1 MMHSH
6 FRLAGRVRRLSA
18 AALVAAL
25 ATACNTEELLKVTDP
40 DNATPG
46 SLSDPST
53 LPAQRAGVISE
64 FQVAMGAGGENGQ
77 VTMSALFTDEFVW
90 AETFPTR
97 FEVDVRSI
105 QPLNGTMSGIF
116 SSIQRAR
123 AAAARTAAQYAA
135 LNQGTNPDR
144 AEVLALEGLT
154 YVNLAENYCN
164 GVPISNFTLAGE
176 EQLGQPQTN
185 VQLLQAAVAR
195 FDTALAVLGTQ
206 TSASAVRARNLAR
219 VGKARALLNLNQ
231 PAQAATE
238 AALVTAGFNYQLF
251 HSENSGRQNNG
262 IFLPTY
268 GFPRYSIGR
277 PIAAGNPGGR
287 EGINGLPF
295 RADSADPRVSNLPPR
310 TGTPTAG
317 LPVVGADGQ
326 TAMFYPLAHST
337 RSSPLTVANHT
348 EARLIVAENLLRG
361 GGTAFLDT
369 LNAMRAGIS
378 LPALADPGTQAARED
393 LLFRER
399 AYWLFLTGHRLGD
412 LRRMIRQYGRG
423 AETVFP
429 TGAFFKGGTYGID
442 VNFPVPF
449 DETNNPNFTQCTD
462 RNP

>member
-1 MMHSH
+1 MHTH
-6 FRLAGRVRRLSA
+6 LRLAGRMRRLSA
-18 AALVAAL
+18 AALVILAAS
-25 ATACNTEELLKVTDP
+25 ACNTEDLLTVTDP
-40 DNATPG
+40 DNATPA
-46 SLSDPST
+46 SLGDAST

-64 FQVAMGAGGENGQ
+64 FQVAMGSGGENGQ

-97 FEVDVRSI
+97 FEVDARSV
-105 QPLNGTMSGIF
+105 QPVNGTMSGIF

-164 GVPISNFTLAGE
+164 GVPVSTFTLAGE
-176 EQLGQPQTN
+176 EQLGQPLSNQ
-185 VQLLQAAVAR
+185 QLLQAAVAR
-195 FDTALAVLGTQ
+195 FDTALAALGTQ
-206 TSASAVRARNLAR
+206 TAAAAVRARNLAR

-231 PAQAATE
+231 PALAAAE
-238 AALVTAGFNYQLF
+238 AAQVTAGFTYQLS

-277 PIAAGNPGGR
+277 PIVVANPGGR
-287 EGINGLPF
+287 EGVNGLPF
-295 RADSADPRVSNLPPR
+295 RADSADPRVANLPPR
-310 TGTPTAG
+310 TGTATAG
-317 LPVVGADGQ
+317 FPVVGADGQ
-326 TAMFYPLAHST
+326 TAMFYPLAHAT
-337 RSSPLTVANHT
+337 RSAPLTVANQA

-369 LNAMRAGIS
+369 LNAMRAGIA
-378 LPALADPGTQAARED
+378 LPALTDPGSQAARED

-412 LRRMIRQYGRG
+412 LRRLIRQYGRG

-429 TGAFFKGGTYGID
+429 SGSYFKGGTYGVD

-449 DETNNPNFTQCTD
+449 DETNNPNFVQCTD